1 MGVDKHLQK
10 NQLKMIKMGMN
21 ITKSLLVVNIL
32 QFLMIFYKIGAILN
46 NKGYFANVDGKDIV
60 EVQIHP
66 AVQPVPVPA
75 PVLKY
80 SLIGLSLVVVLMVI
94 IPIGIMITKRNK
106 SNFNHSNSH
115 SSSGHHPILD
125 LSHEERW
132 DYIKKKAEEIKEID
146 QEKNAE
152 IGSNAGEMIEQ
163 DSAETV
169 L

>member
-1 MGVDKHLQK
+1 
-10 NQLKMIKMGMN
+10 MN
-21 ITKSLLVVNIL
+21 ITKSLLVVNLL
-32 QFLMIFYKIGAILN
+32 QVLMIFYKIGAILN
-46 NKGYFANVDGKDIV
+46 NKGYFASIGGKDIV

-115 SSSGHHPILD
+115 SSSCDHPILD

-132 DYIKKKAEEIKEID
+132 DYIKKKEEEIKEID

-163 DSAETV
+163 DSPETV